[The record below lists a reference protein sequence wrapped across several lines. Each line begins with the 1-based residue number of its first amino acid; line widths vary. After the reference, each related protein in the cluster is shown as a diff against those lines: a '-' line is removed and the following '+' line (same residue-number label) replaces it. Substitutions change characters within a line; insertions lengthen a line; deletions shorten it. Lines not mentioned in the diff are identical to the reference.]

1 MFIDDKVKEFIEHER
16 KEWQAS
22 KEIWE
27 KIKDEIKRNKELNK
41 YISTYENDFL
51 HQELKKDFD
60 KVLDNIESLAN
71 TFNFKTGIE
80 IISFLGY
87 LIHCGYLSVTSE
99 YVYNKNIVDI
109 KEFCDD
115 KTLNCAL
122 KIFSGFGSCRHIAS
136 FNKKTLDRF
145 NIKNSIAP
153 VNCNIEDYSIC
164 AIRLFLHNFHK
175 KATGTNHVINYIEEN
190 NYHYFFDITSSQAI
204 LYGAYNGFACSV
216 DGPLVILALYS
227 YSYSLWNDEF
237 IDYRKVPLIKREEVD
252 HLIDITN
259 TTIRKCKANQDLFV
273 EFSLQNIEN
282 YRNIT
287 ENYNKVYEKEKSL
300 NLIKK

>member
-1 MFIDDKVKEFIEHER
+1 M
-16 KEWQAS
+16 
-22 KEIWE
+22 
-27 KIKDEIKRNKELNK
+27 
-41 YISTYENDFL
+41 
-51 HQELKKDFD
+51 
-60 KVLDNIESLAN
+60 
-71 TFNFKTGIE
+71 
-80 IISFLGY
+80 
-87 LIHCGYLSVTSE
+87 
-99 YVYNKNIVDI
+99 
-109 KEFCDD
+109 
-115 KTLNCAL
+115 
-122 KIFSGFGSCRHIAS
+122 
-136 FNKKTLDRF
+136 
-145 NIKNSIAP
+145 
-153 VNCNIEDYSIC
+153 
-164 AIRLFLHNFHK
+164 HNFHK

-190 NYHYFFDITSSQAI
+190 SYHYFFDITSSQAI

-259 TTIRKCKANQDLFV
+259 ATIRKCKANQDLFV